1 MSLGKYDYTLE
12 NIIAILLPG
21 RKNRE
26 TTQER
31 FEAIWGELKKLGWKS
46 KKSARYDWV

>member
-1 MSLGKYDYTLE
+1 MTTPLE
-12 NIIAILLPG
+12 NIIATPLPG
-21 RKNRE
+21 TKKRE

-31 FEAIWGELKKLGWKS
+31 FEAIWGELKSLGWKS